1 MKESSEIA
9 MTYARDFLLNPE
21 LNTKFSEEERIKAV
35 DFLQNCDIHIHFPE
49 GSTPKDGPSAG
60 ITITSALLSLALK
73 KPIGQDIGMTG
84 EISLNG
90 KVLPIGGVKEKTMAA
105 TREGVNTL
113 IFPKANERDIDKLPA
128 NIRDGV

>member
-1 MKESSEIA
+1 MQESSSIA
-9 MTYARDFLLNPE
+9 LTYARDFLLDNE
-21 LNTKFSEEERIKAV
+21 LSSKFSEEQRLEAV
-35 DFLQNCDIHIHFPE
+35 KFLQNQDIHVHFPE

-73 KPIGQDIGMTG
+73 QPIRQDLGMTG

-105 TREGVNTL
+105 TREGLTTL
-113 IFPKANERDIDKLPA
+113 IFPK
-128 NIRDGV
+128 